1 MRLLLASGSQT
12 RRSLLANAGVDFDAV
27 SPGLDERAAEQPL
40 LDAGATSEDVAL
52 ALAMA
57 KATMVSERY
66 PDALVI
72 GADQTLELDG
82 SRLTK
87 PENMD
92 AARRQL
98 LILSGRT
105 HRLHSAVACARAG
118 EVVWQMVD
126 TASLT
131 MRRLEP
137 AVIGRYLAAVGE
149 GALQNVGAYQLEGRG
164 IQLFEAIEGDFFT
177 ILGLPM
183 LPLLRFLRS
192 EGVLE

>member
-57 KATMVSERY
+57 KTTMVSERY

-118 EVVWQMVD
+118 EVVWHMVD